1 MALAD
6 PTLIKY
12 GPITWDTR
20 FAKLTADEVNAIS
33 NHVNNVLPGLY
44 APGAG
49 QTFADVY
56 MQHDTIV
63 GGTVQTLPFASF
75 VTLNLNK
82 ERTDAAGAFNSSSG
96 QHIYYCPV
104 AGFYAIQAL
113 VRLQD
118 AAITNAQGA
127 NVGIG
132 VDTVNGDGPWFHWN
146 KVPATNIGAARA
158 MLAYQ
163 RTAYFAQNAPL
174 RLYAFYDSAVGS
186 GSLAIMTAQMQV
198 WRIG

>member
-1 MALAD
+1 MVLAD
-6 PTLIKY
+6 PFVKF
-12 GPITWDTR
+12 GPVTWDTR

-44 APGAG
+44 APSAGAS
-49 QTFADVY
+49 FADVY
-56 MQHDTIV
+56 MKHDTIV
-63 GGTVQTLPFASF
+63 GGTVQTIPYANFI
-75 VTLNLNK
+75 TLNLDK
-82 ERTDAAGAFNSSSG
+82 ETTDAANRFDTGAHVYSCPAAG
-96 QHIYYCPV
+96 YYS
-104 AGFYAIQAL
+104 IQAL

-118 AAITNAQGA
+118 AAIVNAQGA

-132 VDTVNGDGPWFHWN
+132 VHTSNIDGAWFHWN

-163 RTAYFAQNAPL
+163 RTAYFAQDAPL
-174 RLYAFYDSAVGS
+174 RLYAFYDSATGS